1 MALFPLTLNIS
12 ILKTSQTK
20 WLFLYQLILVTLVFI
35 ESSKAT
41 ENRISPAGFQCL
53 RSLVV
58 TD

>member
-20 WLFLYQLILVTLVFI
+20 WLFLYRLILVTLVFI

-41 ENRISPAGFQCL
+41 EK
-53 RSLVV
+53 
-58 TD
+58 

>member
-1 MALFPLTLNIS
+1 MALFPLTRNIS

-41 ENRISPAGFQCL
+41 EK
-53 RSLVV
+53 
-58 TD
+58 